1 MKTGI
6 FGGSFNPIHNGH
18 IELANKF
25 FNKLQLDRLFIVPTY
40 IPPHKSMKDYIFPD
54 QRFEMCSLAVKGI
67 DGFEVSNI
75 EIKRH
80 GASYTYLTLKELH
93 SLYPD
98 DELYLLTGADMFIT
112 LHEWKKPEVI
122 FELSTVCGVSRNDDD
137 TAVLE
142 KQAEYLRSLGART
155 VVLDAEIMTVSS
167 TEIRNR
173 VKNGEDISELVDPKV
188 KRYIKEHNLY
198 R

>member
-1 MKTGI
+1 M
-6 FGGSFNPIHNGH
+6 
-18 IELANKF
+18 
-25 FNKLQLDRLFIVPTY
+25 
-40 IPPHKSMKDYIFPD
+40 
-54 QRFEMCSLAVKGI
+54 
-67 DGFEVSNI
+67 
-75 EIKRH
+75 
-80 GASYTYLTLKELH
+80 
-93 SLYPD
+93 
-98 DELYLLTGADMFIT
+98 T

-155 VVLDAEIMTVSS
+155 VVLDAEIITVSS